1 MKCLAGR
8 QIAVEVDVGSL
19 AVEAEMKIMA
29 IRSALFAMLVGAYLL
44 SPVAGV
50 LGLASGVVYIVWQ
63 RRRPLGAQS

>member
-29 IRSALFAMLVGAYLL
+29 IRSALFATLVGTYML

-63 RRRPLGAQS
+63 SRRPLDAQS